1 MIGGTLLSFRQCANS
16 WELQSRRPPYG
27 MHGWGDNLKFLLPL
41 QRIRLHQESCKKRTH
56 PVLRLR
62 ETRSDA
68 IKSLLYPDRNCLQE
82 QVCTSGV
89 PEMKIG
95 GHCRVP

>member
-1 MIGGTLLSFRQCANS
+1 MIGGTLLSSRQSGNF
-16 WELQSRRPPYG
+16 WEIQSRLQPSG
-27 MHGWGDNLKFLLPL
+27 ILGWVDKLKILFRRSVCIYYL
-41 QRIRLHQESCKKRTH
+41 QKK
-56 PVLRLR
+56 PDSVMDLRQ
-62 ETRSDA
+62 TRSDA

-82 QVCTSGV
+82 RVCASGV

>member
-1 MIGGTLLSFRQCANS
+1 MKFPSPPGMCDSVQAFRESNQEFPQEYFVGPKGDSIGPTVSIG
-16 WELQSRRPPYG
+16 
-27 MHGWGDNLKFLLPL
+27 
-41 QRIRLHQESCKKRTH
+41 KKH
-56 PVLRLR
+56 PNRVLDLR

-68 IKSLLYPDRNCLQE
+68 IKSTLCSGRNCLQGR
-82 QVCTSGV
+82 VCTSGV